1 MANQLDLEEQEQLDQ
16 LKHFWAQYGNAI
28 SWLLIAVFGVFAAWN
43 GYQMWQRSQATQAA
57 ALFDELERVVK
68 GADSAK
74 TQRALD
80 DMKERFASTT
90 YAMQAG
96 LLVAKSQQEAGAGDA
111 ARATLG
117 WVAGQSTDSALADIA
132 KLRLSAL
139 LIESRAYD
147 EALLALE
154 GVQSPEFEALR
165 ADRRGDIYALQGK
178 RDLAKQEYQSA
189 YRAMDERTDY
199 RRLVDIKLAALGAA
213 PAKAEVAAAP

>member
-68 GADSAK
+68 GADPAK

-96 LLVAKSQQEAGAGDA
+96 LLVAKSQQEAGVGDA
-111 ARATLG
+111 ARATLQ
-117 WVAGQSTDSALADIA
+117 WVAGQSTDSALSDIA

-147 EALLALE
+147 EALQALD
-154 GVQSPEFEALR
+154 GVQLPEFAALR

-213 PAKAEVAAAP
+213 PAKAEVTAAP